1 MIELAALKQV
11 VAEVMDR
18 EVEELQ
24 DDILLEEL
32 EDWDSVNAVRL
43 MLHLEAELG
52 VRLQVEQVMKAKS
65 LSDLL
70 TGANGE
76 AIHEAG

>member
-11 VAEVMDR
+11 VAEVMDL
-18 EVEELQ
+18 EAEELQ
-24 DDILLEEL
+24 EDTLLEEL

-43 MLHLEAELG
+43 MLHLESELG

-65 LSDLL
+65 LRDLL